1 MSAKIKI
8 EIVSDVVCPWCII
21 GYKRLEKAIEELDV
35 KDKIEIEWQP
45 FQLNP
50 TMSPEGKNALEYMS
64 NKYTKLAEEADKAFN
79 GDYSEELND
88 LVGLSK
94 EELES
99 VIPDTQNKNTY
110 KALIKIVEQASKEN
124 TKQADLINNIKE
136 LGEVA
141 VNIAKKVPGLKN
153 LI

>member
-1 MSAKIKI
+1 
-8 EIVSDVVCPWCII
+8 
-21 GYKRLEKAIEELDV
+21 
-35 KDKIEIEWQP
+35 
-45 FQLNP
+45 
-50 TMSPEGKNALEYMS
+50 MS

-110 KALIKIVEQASKEN
+110 IALIKIVEQASKEN

-141 VNIAKKVPGLKN
+141 LNIAKKVPGLKN

>member
-1 MSAKIKI
+1 
-8 EIVSDVVCPWCII
+8 
-21 GYKRLEKAIEELDV
+21 
-35 KDKIEIEWQP
+35 
-45 FQLNP
+45 
-50 TMSPEGKNALEYMS
+50 MS

-79 GDYSEELND
+79 RDYSEELND

-110 KALIKIVEQASKEN
+110 IALIKIVEQASKEN

>member
-1 MSAKIKI
+1 
-8 EIVSDVVCPWCII
+8 
-21 GYKRLEKAIEELDV
+21 
-35 KDKIEIEWQP
+35 
-45 FQLNP
+45 
-50 TMSPEGKNALEYMS
+50 MS

-79 GDYSEELND
+79 GYYSEELND

>member
-1 MSAKIKI
+1 
-8 EIVSDVVCPWCII
+8 
-21 GYKRLEKAIEELDV
+21 
-35 KDKIEIEWQP
+35 
-45 FQLNP
+45 
-50 TMSPEGKNALEYMS
+50 MS

-110 KALIKIVEQASKEN
+110 IALIKIVKQASKEN

>member
-1 MSAKIKI
+1 
-8 EIVSDVVCPWCII
+8 
-21 GYKRLEKAIEELDV
+21 
-35 KDKIEIEWQP
+35 
-45 FQLNP
+45 
-50 TMSPEGKNALEYMS
+50 MS

-141 VNIAKKVPGLKN
+141 VNIAKKVTGLKN

>member
-1 MSAKIKI
+1 
-8 EIVSDVVCPWCII
+8 
-21 GYKRLEKAIEELDV
+21 
-35 KDKIEIEWQP
+35 
-45 FQLNP
+45 
-50 TMSPEGKNALEYMS
+50 MS

-110 KALIKIVEQASKEN
+110 IALIKIVEQASKEN

>member
-1 MSAKIKI
+1 
-8 EIVSDVVCPWCII
+8 
-21 GYKRLEKAIEELDV
+21 
-35 KDKIEIEWQP
+35 
-45 FQLNP
+45 
-50 TMSPEGKNALEYMS
+50 MS